1 MGDTRRV
8 RRPGATGTVFT
19 RIGGRLSE
27 GLLRSELL
35 VAAVVLSSFT
45 LVIGLTSDS
54 AAWKVGYCVAGGS
67 GIAAS
72 FAVMRREQRWQ
83 WLESVGIAVGNVV
96 LLAIYG
102 RLSGDV

>member
-1 MGDTRRV
+1 MGDIRRV

-19 RIGGRLSE
+19 RIGGRLAE

-45 LVIGLTSDS
+45 LVMGLTSDS
-54 AAWKVGYCVAGGS
+54 AAWKAGYCVAGVS

-72 FAVMRREQRWQ
+72 FVVMRREERWQ
-83 WLESVGIAVGNVV
+83 WLASAGIAVGNVI
-96 LLAIYG
+96 LLAVYG